1 MTATHDSFTIERR
14 LAHPPARVF
23 SAWSSAEAKAAW
35 FFGPPGWTARERRL
49 DFRVGGREKAVG
61 GFEGGVTT
69 DFDATYHDIV
79 PDRRLV
85 YSYGMHLDGRRIS
98 VSLATIEF
106 EPDGTGTRLRV
117 TEQGVFLDGYEDN
130 GSRAQGTAWLM
141 DNLAAALDRA
151 R

>member
-23 SAWSSAEAKAAW
+23 AAWSSAEAKAAW

-49 DFRVGGREKAVG
+49 DFRVGGTERALG

-69 DFDATYHDIV
+69 DFTATYHDIV
-79 PDRRLV
+79 PESRLV
-85 YSYGMHLDGRRIS
+85 YSYGMQLNGERIS

-106 EPDGTGTRLRV
+106 EPDGAGTMLRV

-130 GSRAQGTAWLM
+130 GSRRQGTAWLM
-141 DNLAAALDRA
+141 DNLATALDRA
-151 R
+151 A